1 MNDEQL
7 SALIDDE
14 LPAEATREAVSQLL
28 TEPRAQ
34 ATWGRYHLLG
44 DALRASAQQHPG
56 ISQSPPQ
63 PANVVPF
70 PQSRVP
76 AQPARR
82 LLSRG
87 GLGIAAAAAVA
98 AVALLVSVPQ
108 SDNPANSVALQ
119 APTVLKS
126 MPLPVGERVASGTEI
141 ISEPFAPSTVS
152 QSRMIKEDEAQKR
165 MSIYLI
171 NFNEQRA
178 RQRAPGTHP
187 YVHIIGYDTP

>member
-14 LPAEATREAVSQLL
+14 LPAEATRDAVSQLL
-28 TEPRAQ
+28 AEPRAQ

-44 DALRASAQQHPG
+44 DALRASAEQNTG
-56 ISQSPPQ
+56 ISQASLQ

-70 PQSRVP
+70 PQTRV
-76 AQPARR
+76 AVQPARR
-82 LLSRG
+82 LLSRS

-98 AVALLVSVPQ
+98 AVALLLSTPQ
-108 SDNPANSVALQ
+108 PDEPANSIASKP
-119 APTVLKS
+119 PTGMTP
-126 MPLPVGERVASGTEI
+126 MPLPVGERVTSGTEI

-152 QSRMIKEDEAQKR
+152 QTRMIKEDEAQKR

>member
-28 TEPRAQ
+28 TEPRAR

-44 DALRASAQQHPG
+44 DALRASAEHTG
-56 ISQSPPQ
+56 VSRSPLQ

-70 PQSRVP
+70 PQTRAA

-82 LLSRG
+82 LLSRR
-87 GLGIAAAAAVA
+87 GLSIAAAAAVA
-98 AVALLVSVPQ
+98 AVALLVSAP
-108 SDNPANSVALQ
+108 SPDSPANSIA
-119 APTVLKS
+119 LKS
-126 MPLPVGERVASGTEI
+126 SNELKPMPLPVSERVASGTEI

-152 QSRMIKEDEAQKR
+152 QTRMIKEDEAQKR

>member
-98 AVALLVSVPQ
+98 LLVSVPQ

-152 QSRMIKEDEAQKR
+152 QTRMIKEDEAQKR

>member
-152 QSRMIKEDEAQKR
+152 QTRMIKEDEAQKR

>member
-44 DALRASAQQHPG
+44 DALRASAEQNTG
-56 ISQSPPQ
+56 ISESPLQ
-63 PANVVPF
+63 PTNVVPF
-70 PQSRVP
+70 PQPRVP

-108 SDNPANSVALQ
+108 SDNPANAIALQ
-119 APTVLKS
+119 TPATLKS

-152 QSRMIKEDEAQKR
+152 QTRMIKEDEAQKR